1 MNCQGLSG
9 KYLVLSQRQG
19 TDEGTEAFLEAVFQ
33 NKNEAQLFAS
43 SWNDFYPNGDV
54 NFWVQEK

>member
-1 MNCQGLSG
+1 MNCQGLTG

-19 TDEGTEAFLEAVFQ
+19 TDEGTEPFLEAVFQ
-33 NKNEAQLFAS
+33 KKSEAQLFAS
-43 SWNDFYPNGDV
+43 SWNECYRNGDV